1 MDKHLKESL
10 SALMDEEANELELQR
25 ILSSEDNDD
34 INECWTSYHLVR
46 DVLRQGNSELAHID
60 VSNVVSAALE
70 ADESKDVPALSTRN
84 TKSESSL
91 SLNKP
96 VERTSFKMRNLSALA
111 ASIAFI
117 FAVFW
122 QGDINQ
128 PFDQLGPVVADLN
141 SEQGGF
147 QQVSTL
153 TRQPKMHETMSV
165 EHARQFNQY
174 LLRHAE
180 HSIRGTRSGLMPLAR
195 VASVNSVGI

>member
-25 ILSSEDNDD
+25 ILSTEDKNE
-34 INECWTSYHLVR
+34 INACWTSYHLVR
-46 DVLRQGNSELAHID
+46 DVLRQSNSEIEHID

-70 ADESKDVPALSTRN
+70 ADEQFDAPNISTENRRVES
-84 TKSESSL
+84 TAIKSRAVKS
-91 SLNKP
+91 
-96 VERTSFKMRNLSALA
+96 TSYNMRNLSALA

-117 FAVFW
+117 FAIFW
-122 QGDINQ
+122 QGEVNL
-128 PFDQLGPVVADLN
+128 PFEQQGPIVAGLN
-141 SEQGGF
+141 AEQGGF
-147 QQVSTL
+147 QEASISV
-153 TRQPKMHETMSV
+153 RQPKMHDTMSV

>member
-25 ILSSEDNDD
+25 ILSSEDNDE

-70 ADESKDVPALSTRN
+70 ADETIEAPILGTGSA
-84 TKSESSL
+84 KSESSTL
-91 SLNKP
+91 ENKT
-96 VERTSFKMRNLSALA
+96 VTITRFNMRNLSALA

-122 QGDINQ
+122 QGEINQ
-128 PFDQLGPVVADLN
+128 PFEQPGAVVAELS
-141 SEQGGF
+141 SEQSGF
-147 QQVSTL
+147 QNVSI
-153 TRQPKMHETMSV
+153 RQPKMHDTMSA
-165 EHARQFNQY
+165 EHIRQFNQY